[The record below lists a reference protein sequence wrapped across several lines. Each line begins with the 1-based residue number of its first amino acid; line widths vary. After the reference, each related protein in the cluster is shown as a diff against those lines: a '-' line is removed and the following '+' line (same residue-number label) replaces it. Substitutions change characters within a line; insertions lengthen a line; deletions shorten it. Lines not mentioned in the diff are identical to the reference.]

1 MCMSIAL
8 LLLMG
13 RLQLMHKST
22 RPGLVLVHEMQGAL
36 GRGVVTHV
44 HVDRPPSI
52 NGKAKTHG

>member
-1 MCMSIAL
+1 
-8 LLLMG
+8 
-13 RLQLMHKST
+13 MHKST